1 MGFKDFYGADR
12 EGNTLFGTSLVALD
26 ANTASVCGTISSW
39 NTTCGI
45 AIHRR
50 HRRSSPFA
58 VTVGTFLL

>member
-12 EGNTLFGTSLVALD
+12 EGSTLFGTSLVALD
-26 ANTASVCGTISSW
+26 ANTGKRLWHHQFV

-50 HRRSSPFA
+50 TDARHLRRD
-58 VTVGTFLL
+58 GRTFLL